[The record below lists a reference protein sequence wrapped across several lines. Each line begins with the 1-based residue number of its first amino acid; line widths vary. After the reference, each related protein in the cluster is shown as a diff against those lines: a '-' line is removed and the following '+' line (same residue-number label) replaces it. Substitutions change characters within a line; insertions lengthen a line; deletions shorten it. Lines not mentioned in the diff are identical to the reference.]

1 MNLILLGP
9 PGCGKGTQA
18 VNLVKKYDYYQ
29 LSTGDM
35 LRDAVAN
42 ETQTGKI
49 VKDVLASGKLVDDE
63 LIIKIMEEK
72 LIATKSKPGRIFDG
86 FPRTLIQANELEGLL
101 KRYQMKLDLVI
112 ELVVDQHSL
121 FERIQKRAQDSE
133 EKRDDDN
140 SVIVKKRLEVYNKE
154 TKPIVD
160 FYSSKYNLNKID
172 GMQSCLLYTSPSPRD
187 RQKSRMPSSA

>member
-35 LRDAVAN
+35 LREAVAD

-86 FPRTLIQANELEGLL
+86 FPRTLIQANELESLL

-121 FERIQKRAQDSE
+121 LERILKRAKESE

-172 GMQSCLLYTSPSPRD
+172 GMQSIQEVSNTIENLIEN
-187 RQKSRMPSSA
+187 KH

>member
-18 VNLVKKYDYYQ
+18 INLVKKYDYCQ

-35 LRDAVAN
+35 LREAVAN

-49 VKDVLASGKLVDDE
+49 VKDVLASGKLVNDE

-101 KRYQMKLDLVI
+101 KRNQMKLDLVI

-121 FERIQKRAQDSE
+121 LERIMKRAQESE

-160 FYSSKYNLNKID
+160 FYTSKYNLDKID
-172 GMQSCLLYTSPSPRD
+172 GMQSIEEVSNTIENLIEN
-187 RQKSRMPSSA
+187 KH

>member
-18 VNLVKKYDYYQ
+18 INLVKKYDYCQ

-35 LRDAVAN
+35 LREAVAN

-49 VKDVLASGKLVDDE
+49 VKDILASGKLVNDE

-101 KRYQMKLDLVI
+101 KRNQMKLDLVI

-121 FERIQKRAQDSE
+121 LERIMKRAQESE

-172 GMQSCLLYTSPSPRD
+172 GMQSIQEVSNTIENLIEN
-187 RQKSRMPSSA
+187 KH

>member
-18 VNLVKKYDYYQ
+18 INLVKKYDYCQ

-35 LRDAVAN
+35 LREAVAN

-101 KRYQMKLDLVI
+101 KRNQMKLDLVI

-121 FERIQKRAQDSE
+121 LERIMKRAQESE

-160 FYSSKYNLNKID
+160 FYSSKYNLDKID
-172 GMQSCLLYTSPSPRD
+172 GMQSIEEVSNTIENLIEN
-187 RQKSRMPSSA
+187 KH

>member
-18 VNLVKKYDYYQ
+18 INLVKKYDYCQ

-35 LRDAVAN
+35 LREAVAN

-49 VKDVLASGKLVDDE
+49 VKDVLASGKLVNDE

-101 KRYQMKLDLVI
+101 KRNQMKLDLVI

-121 FERIQKRAQDSE
+121 LERIMKRAQESE

-160 FYSSKYNLNKID
+160 FYSSKYNLDKID
-172 GMQSCLLYTSPSPRD
+172 GMQSIEEVSNTCLLYTSPSPRD
-187 RQKSRMPSSA
+187 

>member
-18 VNLVKKYDYYQ
+18 VNLVEKYDYCQ

-35 LRDAVAN
+35 LREAVAN

-72 LIATKSKPGRIFDG
+72 LIATKSNPGRIFDG
-86 FPRTLIQANELEGLL
+86 FPRTLIQANELEDLL
-101 KRYQMKLDLVI
+101 KRNKMKLDLVI

-121 FERIQKRAQDSE
+121 LERILKRAQESE
-133 EKRDDDN
+133 VRRDDDN

-172 GMQSCLLYTSPSPRD
+172 GMQSIQEVSNTIENLIEN
-187 RQKSRMPSSA
+187 KH

>member
-35 LRDAVAN
+35 LREAVAN

-49 VKDVLASGKLVDDE
+49 VKDVLASGKLVDDD

-72 LIATKSKPGRIFDG
+72 LIATRSNPGRIFDG

-121 FERIQKRAQDSE
+121 LERILKRAKESE

-172 GMQSCLLYTSPSPRD
+172 GMQSIQEVSNTIENLIEN
-187 RQKSRMPSSA
+187 KH

>member
-18 VNLVKKYDYYQ
+18 SNLVKKYDYCQ

-35 LRDAVAN
+35 LREAVAN

-63 LIIKIMEEK
+63 LIIKIMEDK
-72 LIATKSKPGRIFDG
+72 LIATKSMPGRIFDG
-86 FPRTLIQANELEGLL
+86 FPRTLVQANELEGLL
-101 KRYQMKLDLVI
+101 KRNQMKLDLVI
-112 ELVVDQHSL
+112 ELVVDQHAL
-121 FERIQKRAQDSE
+121 LKRILKRAQESE

-154 TKPIVD
+154 TMPIVD

-172 GMQSCLLYTSPSPRD
+172 GMQSI
-187 RQKSRMPSSA
+187 QKVSNTIENLIENKR

>member
-35 LRDAVAN
+35 LREAVAN

-72 LIATKSKPGRIFDG
+72 LIATKSNPGRIFDG
-86 FPRTLIQANELEGLL
+86 FPRTLIQANELEDLL
-101 KRYQMKLDLVI
+101 KRNQMKLDLVI

-121 FERIQKRAQDSE
+121 LERILKRAQESE
-133 EKRDDDN
+133 VKRDDDN

-172 GMQSCLLYTSPSPRD
+172 GMQSIQEVSNTIENLIEN
-187 RQKSRMPSSA
+187 KH

>member
-18 VNLVKKYDYYQ
+18 INLVKKYDYCQ

-35 LRDAVAN
+35 LREAVAN

-49 VKDVLASGKLVDDE
+49 VKDVLASGKLVNDE
-63 LIIKIMEEK
+63 LIIKIMEEN

-101 KRYQMKLDLVI
+101 KRNQMKLDLVI

-121 FERIQKRAQDSE
+121 LERIMKRAQESE

-160 FYSSKYNLNKID
+160 FYSSKYNLDKID
-172 GMQSCLLYTSPSPRD
+172 GMQSIEEVSNTIENLIEN
-187 RQKSRMPSSA
+187 KH

>member
-1 MNLILLGP
+1 
-9 PGCGKGTQA
+9 
-18 VNLVKKYDYYQ
+18 
-29 LSTGDM
+29 M
-35 LRDAVAN
+35 LREAVAN

-121 FERIQKRAQDSE
+121 LERILKRAKESE

-172 GMQSCLLYTSPSPRD
+172 GMQSIQEVSNTIENLIEN
-187 RQKSRMPSSA
+187 KH

>member
-1 MNLILLGP
+1 
-9 PGCGKGTQA
+9 
-18 VNLVKKYDYYQ
+18 
-29 LSTGDM
+29 M
-35 LRDAVAN
+35 LREAVAN

-72 LIATKSKPGRIFDG
+72 LIATKSNPGRIFDG
-86 FPRTLIQANELEGLL
+86 FPRTLIQANELEDLL
-101 KRYQMKLDLVI
+101 KRNEMKLDLVI

-121 FERIQKRAQDSE
+121 LERILKRAQESE

-172 GMQSCLLYTSPSPRD
+172 GMQSIQEVSNTIENLIEN
-187 RQKSRMPSSA
+187 KH

>member
-18 VNLVKKYDYYQ
+18 INLVKKYDYCQ

-35 LRDAVAN
+35 LREAVAN
-42 ETQTGKI
+42 ETQTGKV
-49 VKDVLASGKLVDDE
+49 VKDVLASGKLVNDE

-101 KRYQMKLDLVI
+101 KRNQMKLDLVI

-121 FERIQKRAQDSE
+121 LERIMKRAQESE

-160 FYSSKYNLNKID
+160 FYSSKYNLDKID
-172 GMQSCLLYTSPSPRD
+172 GMQSIEEVSNTIENLIEN
-187 RQKSRMPSSA
+187 KH

>member
-18 VNLVKKYDYYQ
+18 ANLVEKYDYYQ

-35 LRDAVAN
+35 LREAVAN
-42 ETQTGKI
+42 DTQTGKI
-49 VKDVLASGKLVDDE
+49 VKDVLASGKLVDDD

-72 LIATKSKPGRIFDG
+72 LIATRSNPGRIFDG
-86 FPRTLIQANELEGLL
+86 FPRTLIQANELQGLL
-101 KRYQMKLDLVI
+101 KRNQMKLDLVI

-121 FERIQKRAQDSE
+121 LERILKRAQESE

-160 FYSSKYNLNKID
+160 FYSSKNNLIKID
-172 GMQSCLLYTSPSPRD
+172 GMQSIPEVSNTIENLIEN
-187 RQKSRMPSSA
+187 KH

>member
-35 LRDAVAN
+35 LREAVAN
-42 ETQTGKI
+42 DTQTGKI
-49 VKDVLASGKLVDDE
+49 VKDVLASGKLVDDD

-72 LIATKSKPGRIFDG
+72 LIATRSNPGRIFDG

-121 FERIQKRAQDSE
+121 LERILKRAKESE

-172 GMQSCLLYTSPSPRD
+172 GMQSIQEVSNTIENLIEN
-187 RQKSRMPSSA
+187 KH

>member
-35 LRDAVAN
+35 LREAVAN

-72 LIATKSKPGRIFDG
+72 LISTKSKPGRIFDG

-121 FERIQKRAQDSE
+121 LERILKRAKESE

-172 GMQSCLLYTSPSPRD
+172 GMQSIQEVSNTIENLIEN
-187 RQKSRMPSSA
+187 KH

>member
-18 VNLVKKYDYYQ
+18 INLVKKYDYCQ
-29 LSTGDM
+29 LSTGDI
-35 LRDAVAN
+35 LREAVAN

-49 VKDVLASGKLVDDE
+49 VKDVLASGKLVDDG

-72 LIATKSKPGRIFDG
+72 IIETKSKPGRIFDG
-86 FPRTLIQANELEGLL
+86 FPRTLTQANELEGLL
-101 KRYQMKLDLVI
+101 KRFQMELNLVI

-121 FERIQKRAQDSE
+121 IERIMKRAQESE
-133 EKRDDDN
+133 EKREDDN
-140 SVIVKKRLEVYNKE
+140 SVIVEKRLEVYNRE
-154 TKPIVD
+154 TKPIID

-172 GMQSCLLYTSPSPRD
+172 GMQGIQEVSNTIENLIESIY
-187 RQKSRMPSSA
+187 

>member
-35 LRDAVAN
+35 LREAVAN

-121 FERIQKRAQDSE
+121 LERILKRAKESE

-140 SVIVKKRLEVYNKE
+140 SVIVKKRLEVYNNE

-172 GMQSCLLYTSPSPRD
+172 GMQSIQEVSNTIENLIEN
-187 RQKSRMPSSA
+187 KH

>member
-18 VNLVKKYDYYQ
+18 VNLVKKYDYCQ

-35 LRDAVAN
+35 LREAVAN
-42 ETQTGKI
+42 GTQTGKI

-72 LIATKSKPGRIFDG
+72 LIATSSNPGRIFDG
-86 FPRTLIQANELEGLL
+86 FPRTLIQARELEGLL
-101 KRYQMKLDLVI
+101 KRNQMKLDFVI

-121 FERIQKRAQDSE
+121 IERIMKRAQESE
-133 EKRDDDN
+133 EKREDDN

-154 TKPIVD
+154 TKPIID

-172 GMQSCLLYTSPSPRD
+172 GMQGI
-187 RQKSRMPSSA
+187 QEVSSTIENLIESIH

>member
-18 VNLVKKYDYYQ
+18 VNLVKKYDYCQ
-29 LSTGDM
+29 LSTGDI
-35 LRDAVAN
+35 LRESVAN

-49 VKDVLASGKLVDDE
+49 VKDVLASGKLVDDG

-72 LIATKSKPGRIFDG
+72 LIETKSKPGRIFDG
-86 FPRTLIQANELEGLL
+86 FPRTLTQANELEGLL
-101 KRYQMKLDLVI
+101 KRFKMELNLVI

-121 FERIQKRAQDSE
+121 IERIMKRAQESE
-133 EKRDDDN
+133 EKREDDN

-154 TKPIVD
+154 TKPIID

-172 GMQSCLLYTSPSPRD
+172 GMQGI
-187 RQKSRMPSSA
+187 QEVSSTIENLIESTH

>member
-18 VNLVKKYDYYQ
+18 INLVKKYDYCQ

-35 LRDAVAN
+35 LREAVAN

-49 VKDVLASGKLVDDE
+49 VKDILASGKLVNDE

-101 KRYQMKLDLVI
+101 KRNQMKLDLVI

-121 FERIQKRAQDSE
+121 LERIMKRAQESE

-160 FYSSKYNLNKID
+160 FYSSKYNLDKID
-172 GMQSCLLYTSPSPRD
+172 GMQSIEEVSNTIENLIEN
-187 RQKSRMPSSA
+187 KH

>member
-35 LRDAVAN
+35 LREAVAN

-72 LIATKSKPGRIFDG
+72 LIATKSNPGRIFDG
-86 FPRTLIQANELEGLL
+86 FPRTLIQANELEDLL
-101 KRYQMKLDLVI
+101 KRNEMKLDLVI

-121 FERIQKRAQDSE
+121 LERILKRAKESE

-140 SVIVKKRLEVYNKE
+140 SVIVKKRLEVYNKQ

-172 GMQSCLLYTSPSPRD
+172 GMQSIQEVSNTIENLIEN
-187 RQKSRMPSSA
+187 KH

>member
-35 LRDAVAN
+35 LREAVAN

-86 FPRTLIQANELEGLL
+86 FPRTLIQANELEGLF
-101 KRYQMKLDLVI
+101 KRYKMKLDLVI

-121 FERIQKRAQDSE
+121 LERILKRAKESE

-172 GMQSCLLYTSPSPRD
+172 GMQSIQEVSNTIENLIEN
-187 RQKSRMPSSA
+187 KH

>member
-18 VNLVKKYDYYQ
+18 SNLVKKYDYCQ

-35 LRDAVAN
+35 LREAVAN

-63 LIIKIMEEK
+63 LIIKIMEDK
-72 LIATKSKPGRIFDG
+72 LIATKSMPGRIFDG
-86 FPRTLIQANELEGLL
+86 FPRTLVQANELEGLL
-101 KRYQMKLDLVI
+101 KRNQMKLDLVI
-112 ELVVDQHSL
+112 ELVVDQHAL
-121 FERIQKRAQDSE
+121 LKRILKRAQESE

-154 TKPIVD
+154 TMPIVD

-172 GMQSCLLYTSPSPRD
+172 GMQSI
-187 RQKSRMPSSA
+187 QKVCNTIENLIENKR

>member
-35 LRDAVAN
+35 LREAVAN

-49 VKDVLASGKLVDDE
+49 VKDVLESGILVDDE

-121 FERIQKRAQDSE
+121 LERILKRAKESE

-172 GMQSCLLYTSPSPRD
+172 GMQSIQEVSNTIENLIEN
-187 RQKSRMPSSA
+187 KH

>member
-18 VNLVKKYDYYQ
+18 VNRVKKYDYYQ

-35 LRDAVAN
+35 LREAVAN

-86 FPRTLIQANELEGLL
+86 FPRTLIQANELQGLL
-101 KRYQMKLDLVI
+101 KRNQMKLDLVI

-121 FERIQKRAQDSE
+121 LARILKRAQESE

-160 FYSSKYNLNKID
+160 FYSSKNNLIKID
-172 GMQSCLLYTSPSPRD
+172 GMQSIQEVSNTIENLIEN
-187 RQKSRMPSSA
+187 KH

>member
-35 LRDAVAN
+35 LREAVAN

-101 KRYQMKLDLVI
+101 KRNQMKLDLVI

-121 FERIQKRAQDSE
+121 LERIMKRAQESE

-172 GMQSCLLYTSPSPRD
+172 GMQSIQEVSNTIENLIEN
-187 RQKSRMPSSA
+187 KH

>member
-18 VNLVKKYDYYQ
+18 INLVKKYDYCQ

-35 LRDAVAN
+35 LREAVAN

-49 VKDVLASGKLVDDE
+49 VKDVLASGKLVNDE

-101 KRYQMKLDLVI
+101 KRNQMKLDLVI

-121 FERIQKRAQDSE
+121 LERIMKRAQESE

-172 GMQSCLLYTSPSPRD
+172 GMQSIEEVSNTIENLIEN
-187 RQKSRMPSSA
+187 KH

>member
-35 LRDAVAN
+35 LREAVAN

-101 KRYQMKLDLVI
+101 ERNQLKLDLVI

-121 FERIQKRAQDSE
+121 LERILKRAKESE

-172 GMQSCLLYTSPSPRD
+172 GMQSIQEVSNTIENLIEN
-187 RQKSRMPSSA
+187 KH

>member
-18 VNLVKKYDYYQ
+18 VNLVKKYDYCQ
-29 LSTGDM
+29 LSTGDI
-35 LRDAVAN
+35 LRESVAN

-49 VKDVLASGKLVDDE
+49 VKDVLASGKLVDDG

-72 LIATKSKPGRIFDG
+72 IIETKSKPGRIFDG
-86 FPRTLIQANELEGLL
+86 FPRTLTQANELEGLL
-101 KRYQMKLDLVI
+101 KRFQMELNLVI

-121 FERIQKRAQDSE
+121 IERIMKRAQESE
-133 EKRDDDN
+133 EKREDDN
-140 SVIVKKRLEVYNKE
+140 SVIVEKRLEVYNRE
-154 TKPIVD
+154 TKPIID

-172 GMQSCLLYTSPSPRD
+172 GMHGIQEVSNTIENLIESIH
-187 RQKSRMPSSA
+187 

>member
-18 VNLVKKYDYYQ
+18 INLVKKYDYCQ

-35 LRDAVAN
+35 LREAVAN

-49 VKDVLASGKLVDDE
+49 VKDVLASGKLVNDE

-101 KRYQMKLDLVI
+101 KRNQMKLDLVI

-121 FERIQKRAQDSE
+121 LERIMKRAQESE

-160 FYSSKYNLNKID
+160 FYSSKYNLDKID
-172 GMQSCLLYTSPSPRD
+172 GMQSIEEVSNTIENLIEN
-187 RQKSRMPSSA
+187 KH